1 MTHEDAVAIYATYDL
16 SEVQQAVFVRLYEAL
31 EDPSSPDEVDV
42 FPVFMQLFTDAMC
55 SYYLAHVQGEVS
67 LDLYST
73 DLLSLVQDL
82 FVAKCLLFHGWQAP
96 EEREA

>member
-1 MTHEDAVAIYATYDL
+1 MTHEDAVAIYAAYDL
-16 SEVQQAVFVRLYEAL
+16 SDPQQTVFVRLYEAL

-55 SYYLAHVQGEVS
+55 SYYLAHVQDKAS
-67 LDLYST
+67 PDLYST
-73 DLLSLVQDL
+73 DLLTLVQDL

-96 EEREA
+96 EETER